1 MGASW
6 PSWRSWEGAVQM
18 FSELVA
24 RNSRRSRRENGL
36 FFTSLLISIV
46 AFYIILSLSHQD
58 VMVFLQRMESS
69 AVDRLLSLV
78 PVLYGLTLFILFF
91 LVYYANRFQLARRRH
106 EFGVYLMLGMQRRK
120 LFGMLL
126 AEDLRSS
133 LIALAIGLPAALL
146 ISEVISLVTARLVG
160 LGIMGHQFTLSLS
173 AIGWTAVGFLA
184 IKLLASL
191 ILSGKIVR
199 EEIGALLTE
208 TPEGTKKQRPAA
220 VYAAA
225 LVLGTALLAGAYT
238 FAILGYAWSGLRY
251 MAGTIALGVAGTLL
265 LFYGLR
271 VIIDRLA
278 RRGDRAGRLRVFN
291 FRQVEETVI
300 HRSGALAIC
309 SLLILAALCCFGAG
323 VATARSSRAETH
335 TLDYTFP
342 TDSEDSSAVR
352 DTLAAH
358 GLDSAFS
365 DLFEMRIGRVRTSTD
380 YQNTVKFPALQ
391 RTIDAMPV
399 SDEQQQLQYMLE
411 AVGYPHLIALSSY
424 NHLLAAAGLPE
435 LTLADNEA
443 AVYCDS
449 EVSLASRTALIN
461 RLIAEG
467 SSITID
473 GAPFTL
479 RGQVQSVSVVTDRS
493 ITMSFALIV
502 PDAVFDHYT
511 QGDYDVY
518 LDGVLAPDMTEGKSL
533 MNAIADMNALLD
545 PLGLRYE
552 SYLQNLGR
560 ELFYIVAASYLTIY
574 LAIIFLVVA
583 NTIIGVQFL
592 MGQQKA
598 ARRYRTLVR
607 LGAEHDTLCR
617 AALFRHPLY
626 QRTERHDGN
635 DDCRRCYDFAAVCGR
650 MAVHGGRQAVQ
661 QPVSAGADGAGTRR
675 ITHTERGRRD
685 EAHRCRGGRGAHAR
699 GAGGYAAP
707 GGLRRHGGHGL
718 CGRDRAAARARP
730 RSGAAGSESAEKG
743 RHDGA
748 AHPAADRPGDA
759 APCPCSC

>member
-1 MGASW
+1 
-6 PSWRSWEGAVQM
+6 M
-18 FSELVA
+18 FSELVK

-36 FFTSLLISIV
+36 FFASLLIAII

-58 VMVFLQRMESS
+58 VMVFLQRMESN
-69 AVDRLLSLV
+69 AVNRLLTLV
-78 PVLYGLTLFILFF
+78 PALYVMTLCILFF

-106 EFGVYLMLGMQRRK
+106 EFGVYLMLGMQRRT

-133 LIALAIGLPAALL
+133 VIALAIGLPAAVL
-146 ISEVISLVTARLVG
+146 ISELISLVTARLVG
-160 LGIMGHQFTLSLS
+160 LGIVGHQFTLSLS
-173 AIGWTAVGFLA
+173 AIGWTAAGFLA

-208 TPEGTKKQRPAA
+208 TPEGTKRQRPAA

-225 LVLGTALLAGAYT
+225 LVLGAALLAGAYT
-238 FAILGYAWSGLRY
+238 FAIRGYAWSSLRY
-251 MAGTIALGVAGTLL
+251 MAGTLALGLSGTLL

-278 RRGDRAGRLRVFN
+278 RRGDRAGKLRVFN

-342 TDSEDSSAVR
+342 TDSKSADAVR
-352 DTLAAH
+352 ETLTAH

-365 DLFEMRIGRVRTSTD
+365 DIFEMRIGRVRTSTN

-399 SDEQQQLQYMLE
+399 SDEQQQLQYLLE

-424 NHLLAAAGLPE
+424 NRLLTAAGLPE
-435 LTLADNEA
+435 LTLAPDEA

-449 EVSLASRTALIN
+449 DVSSAENTALLD
-461 RLIAEG
+461 RLIADG
-467 SSITID
+467 AAITID

-493 ITMSFALIV
+493 ITISFALIV
-502 PDAVFDHYT
+502 PDAAFDHYT

-518 LDGVLAPDMTEGKSL
+518 LNAVLAPSATEGKSL
-533 MNAIADMNALLD
+533 MRAIADMNEQLD
-545 PLGLRYE
+545 PLGLEYE

-560 ELFYIVAASYLTIY
+560 ELFYIVAASYLT
-574 LAIIFLVVA
+574 
-583 NTIIGVQFL
+583 
-592 MGQQKA
+592 M
-598 ARRYRTLVR
+598 
-607 LGAEHDTLCR
+607 
-617 AALFRHPLY
+617 
-626 QRTERHDGN
+626 
-635 DDCRRCYDFAAVCGR
+635 
-650 MAVHGGRQAVQ
+650 
-661 QPVSAGADGAGTRR
+661 
-675 ITHTERGRRD
+675 
-685 EAHRCRGGRGAHAR
+685 
-699 GAGGYAAP
+699 
-707 GGLRRHGGHGL
+707 
-718 CGRDRAAARARP
+718 
-730 RSGAAGSESAEKG
+730 
-743 RHDGA
+743 
-748 AHPAADRPGDA
+748 
-759 APCPCSC
+759 

>member
-1 MGASW
+1 
-6 PSWRSWEGAVQM
+6 M
-18 FSELVA
+18 FSELVK

-36 FFTSLLISIV
+36 FFASLLIAII

-58 VMVFLQRMESS
+58 VIVFLKTMESD
-69 AVDRLLSLV
+69 AVNRLLTLV

-133 LIALAIGLPAALL
+133 LIALAIGLPAAVL
-146 ISEVISLVTARLVG
+146 ISELISLVTARLVG
-160 LGIMGHQFTLSLS
+160 LGIVGHQFTLSLS

-199 EEIGALLTE
+199 QEIGALLTE

-225 LVLGTALLAGAYT
+225 LVLGAALLAGAYT
-238 FAILGYAWSGLRY
+238 FAILGYAWSSLRY
-251 MAGTIALGVAGTLL
+251 MANTIALGVAGTLL

-271 VIIDRLA
+271 VIIDRLS
-278 RRGDRAGRLRVFN
+278 RRGDRAGKLRVFN

-300 HRSGALAIC
+300 HRSGTLAIS

-335 TLDYTFP
+335 TLDYTFRS
-342 TDSEDSSAVR
+342 DGQSLDDLR
-352 DTLAAH
+352 RTLAAG

-365 DLFEMRIGRVRTSTD
+365 DIFEMRIGRVRTSTD

-391 RTIDAMPV
+391 RTIDAMPA
-399 SDEQQQLQYMLE
+399 SDEQQQLQYLLE

-424 NHLLAAAGLPE
+424 NRLLDAAGLPE
-435 LTLADNEA
+435 LTLAPDEA

-449 EVSLASRTALIN
+449 EVSSAENTALLD
-461 RLIAEG
+461 RLITDGAAV
-467 SSITID
+467 TID

-479 RGQVQSVSVVTDRS
+479 TGQVQSVSVVTDRS
-493 ITMSFALIV
+493 ITISFALIV
-502 PDAVFDHYT
+502 PDAAFDRYT

-518 LDGVLAPDMTEGKSL
+518 LNAVLAPSATEGKSL
-533 MNAIADMNALLD
+533 MRAIADMNEQLD
-545 PLGLRYE
+545 PLGLEYE

-583 NTIIGVQFL
+583 NTVIGVQFL

-617 AALFRHPLY
+617 AAKAQINWYFGLPV
-626 QRTERHDGN
+626 GV
-635 DDCRRCYDFAAVCGR
+635 AAVSSLFGVR
-650 MAVHGGRQAVQ
+650 ALFSGILSASAQSGMTEMMIA
-661 QPVSAGADGAGTRR
+661 AGAMILLLCVVEWIYMAAVKRSSSKYLLTLMAP
-675 ITHTERGRRD
+675 ER
-685 EAHRCRGGRGAHAR
+685 E
-699 GAGGYAAP
+699 
-707 GGLRRHGGHGL
+707 
-718 CGRDRAAARARP
+718 
-730 RSGAAGSESAEKG
+730 E
-743 RHDGA
+743 
-748 AHPAADRPGDA
+748 
-759 APCPCSC
+759 

>member
-1 MGASW
+1 
-6 PSWRSWEGAVQM
+6 M
-18 FSELVA
+18 FSELVK

-36 FFTSLLISIV
+36 FFTSLLIAII

-58 VMVFLQRMESS
+58 VMVFLQRMESN
-69 AVDRLLSLV
+69 AVNRLLTLV

-106 EFGVYLMLGMQRRK
+106 EFGVYLMLGMQQRK

-133 LIALAIGLPAALL
+133 LIALAIGLPAAVL
-146 ISEVISLVTARLVG
+146 ISELISLVTARLVG
-160 LGIMGHQFTLSLS
+160 LGIVGHQFTLSLS

-199 EEIGALLTE
+199 QEIGALLTE

-225 LVLGTALLAGAYT
+225 LVLGAALLAGAYT
-238 FAILGYAWSGLRY
+238 FAILGYAWSSLRY
-251 MAGTIALGVAGTLL
+251 MANTIALGVAGTLL

-278 RRGDRAGRLRVFN
+278 RRGDRAGKLRVFN

-300 HRSGALAIC
+300 HRSGTLAIS

-335 TLDYTFP
+335 TLDYTFRS
-342 TDSEDSSAVR
+342 DGQSLDDLR
-352 DTLAAH
+352 RTLAAG

-365 DLFEMRIGRVRTSTD
+365 DIFEMRIGRVRTSTD

-399 SDEQQQLQYMLE
+399 SDERQQLQYLLE

-424 NHLLAAAGLPE
+424 NRLLDAAGLPE
-435 LTLADNEA
+435 LTLAPDEA

-449 EVSLASRTALIN
+449 DVSSAENTALLD
-461 RLIAEG
+461 RLIADG
-467 SSITID
+467 AAVTID
-473 GAPFTL
+473 GAPLTL
-479 RGQVQSVSVVTDRS
+479 TGQVQSVSVVTDRS
-493 ITMSFALIV
+493 ITISFALIV
-502 PDAVFDHYT
+502 PDTVFDHYT

-518 LDGVLAPDMTEGKSL
+518 LDAVLAPSVTEGKSL
-533 MNAIADMNALLD
+533 MRAIADMNEQLD
-545 PLGLRYE
+545 PLGLEYE

-617 AALFRHPLY
+617 AAKAQINWYFGLPV
-626 QRTERHDGN
+626 GV
-635 DDCRRCYDFAAVCGR
+635 AAVSSLFGVR
-650 MAVHGGRQAVQ
+650 ALFSGILSASAQSGMTEMMIT
-661 QPVSAGADGAGTRR
+661 AGAMILLLCVVEWIYMAAVKRSSSKYLLTLMAP
-675 ITHTERGRRD
+675 ER
-685 EAHRCRGGRGAHAR
+685 E
-699 GAGGYAAP
+699 
-707 GGLRRHGGHGL
+707 
-718 CGRDRAAARARP
+718 
-730 RSGAAGSESAEKG
+730 E
-743 RHDGA
+743 
-748 AHPAADRPGDA
+748 
-759 APCPCSC
+759 

>member
-1 MGASW
+1 
-6 PSWRSWEGAVQM
+6 M
-18 FSELVA
+18 FSELVK

-36 FFTSLLISIV
+36 FFTSLLISII

-58 VMVFLQRMESS
+58 VMVFLQRMESN
-69 AVDRLLSLV
+69 AVNRLLTLV
-78 PVLYGLTLFILFF
+78 PALYVMTLCILFF

-133 LIALAIGLPAALL
+133 LIALAIGLPAAVL
-146 ISEVISLVTARLVG
+146 ISELISLVTARLVG
-160 LGIMGHQFTLSLS
+160 LGIVGHRFALSLP
-173 AIGWTAVGFLA
+173 AIGWTAAGFLA

-208 TPEGTKKQRPAA
+208 TPEGTKRQRPAV

-225 LVLGTALLAGAYT
+225 LVLGIALLAGAYT
-238 FAILGYAWSGLRY
+238 FAIRGYAWSSLRY
-251 MAGTIALGVAGTLL
+251 MAGTLALGLSGTLL

-271 VIIDRLA
+271 VIIARLA
-278 RRGDRAGRLRVFN
+278 RRGDRAGKLRVFN

-300 HRSGALAIC
+300 HRSGTLAIS

-342 TDSEDSSAVR
+342 TDSKSADAVR
-352 DTLAAH
+352 ETLTAH

-365 DLFEMRIGRVRTSTD
+365 DIFEMRIGRVRTSTD

-391 RTIDAMPV
+391 RTVDALPV
-399 SDEQQQLQYMLE
+399 SDERQQLQYLLE
-411 AVGYPHLIALSSY
+411 AASNPHLIALSGY
-424 NHLLAAAGLPE
+424 NRLLTAAGLPE
-435 LTLADNEA
+435 LTLASNEA

-449 EVSLASRTALIN
+449 EVSSAENTALLD
-461 RLIAEG
+461 RLIVEG
-467 SSITID
+467 SAITID

-479 RGQVQSVSVVTDRS
+479 VGQVQSVSVVTDRS
-493 ITMSFALIV
+493 ITMLFALIV
-502 PDAVFDHYT
+502 PDAAFEHYT

-518 LDGVLAPDMTEGKSL
+518 LDGVLAPSMTEGKSL
-533 MNAIADMNALLD
+533 MNAIADMNALLN
-545 PLGLRYE
+545 PLGLKYE

-617 AALFRHPLY
+617 AAKAQINWYFGLPV
-626 QRTERHDGN
+626 GV
-635 DDCRRCYDFAAVCGR
+635 AAVSSAFGVR
-650 MAVHGGRQAVQ
+650 ALFTGMLTAQAQ
-661 QPVSAGADGAGTRR
+661 RGMTDLMITAGAMILLLCVVEWIYMAAVKRSSSKYLLTLMAP
-675 ITHTERGRRD
+675 ER
-685 EAHRCRGGRGAHAR
+685 E
-699 GAGGYAAP
+699 
-707 GGLRRHGGHGL
+707 
-718 CGRDRAAARARP
+718 
-730 RSGAAGSESAEKG
+730 E
-743 RHDGA
+743 
-748 AHPAADRPGDA
+748 
-759 APCPCSC
+759 

>member
-1 MGASW
+1 
-6 PSWRSWEGAVQM
+6 M
-18 FSELVA
+18 FSELVK

-36 FFTSLLISIV
+36 FFASLLIAII

-58 VMVFLQRMESS
+58 VIVFLKTMESD
-69 AVDRLLSLV
+69 AVNRLLTLV
-78 PVLYGLTLFILFF
+78 PALYVMTLCILFF

-106 EFGVYLMLGMQRRK
+106 EFGVYLMLGMQRRT

-133 LIALAIGLPAALL
+133 VIALAIGLPAAVL
-146 ISEVISLVTARLVG
+146 ISELISLVTARLVG
-160 LGIMGHQFTLSLS
+160 LGIVGHRFALSLP
-173 AIGWTAVGFLA
+173 AIGWTAAGFLA

-208 TPEGTKKQRPAA
+208 TPEGTKRQRPAA

-225 LVLGTALLAGAYT
+225 LVLGAALLAGAYT
-238 FAILGYAWSGLRY
+238 FAIRGYAWSSLRY
-251 MAGTIALGVAGTLL
+251 MAGTLALGLSGTLL

-271 VIIDRLA
+271 VIIDRLS
-278 RRGDRAGRLRVFN
+278 RRGGAGQLQVFN

-300 HRSGALAIC
+300 HRSGTLAIS

-323 VATARSSRAETH
+323 VATARSSRAEAH
-335 TLDYTFP
+335 TLDYTFRSDGQSP
-342 TDSEDSSAVR
+342 DDLR
-352 DTLAAH
+352 RTLAAG

-365 DLFEMRIGRVRTSTD
+365 DIFEMRIGRVRTSTD

-391 RTIDAMPV
+391 RTVDALPV
-399 SDEQQQLQYMLE
+399 SDERQHLQYLLE
-411 AVGYPHLIALSSY
+411 AASNPHLIALSSY
-424 NHLLAAAGLPE
+424 NRLLTAAGLPE
-435 LTLADNEA
+435 LTLAPDEA

-461 RLIAEG
+461 RLIAED
-467 SSITID
+467 SAITID

-479 RGQVQSVSVVTDRS
+479 VGQVQSVSVVTDRS
-493 ITMSFALIV
+493 ITMLFALIV
-502 PDAVFDHYT
+502 PDAAFEHYT

-518 LDGVLAPDMTEGKSL
+518 LDGVLAPSVTEGKSL

-617 AALFRHPLY
+617 AAKAQINWYFGLPV
-626 QRTERHDGN
+626 GV
-635 DDCRRCYDFAAVCGR
+635 AAVSSAFGVR
-650 MAVHGGRQAVQ
+650 ALFTGMLTAQAQ
-661 QPVSAGADGAGTRR
+661 RGMTDLMITAGAMILLLCVVEWIYMAAVKRSSSKYLLTLMAP
-675 ITHTERGRRD
+675 ER
-685 EAHRCRGGRGAHAR
+685 E
-699 GAGGYAAP
+699 
-707 GGLRRHGGHGL
+707 
-718 CGRDRAAARARP
+718 
-730 RSGAAGSESAEKG
+730 E
-743 RHDGA
+743 
-748 AHPAADRPGDA
+748 
-759 APCPCSC
+759 

>member
-1 MGASW
+1 
-6 PSWRSWEGAVQM
+6 M
-18 FSELVA
+18 FSELVK

-36 FFTSLLISIV
+36 FFASLLIAII

-58 VMVFLQRMESS
+58 VIVFLKTMESN
-69 AVDRLLSLV
+69 AVNRLLTLV
-78 PVLYGLTLFILFF
+78 PALYVMTLCILFF

-106 EFGVYLMLGMQRRK
+106 EFGVYLMLGMQRRT

-133 LIALAIGLPAALL
+133 VIALAIGLPAAVL
-146 ISEVISLVTARLVG
+146 ISELISLVTARLVG
-160 LGIMGHQFTLSLS
+160 LGIVGHQFTLSLS
-173 AIGWTAVGFLA
+173 AIGWTAAGFLA

-208 TPEGTKKQRPAA
+208 TPEGTKRQRPAA

-225 LVLGTALLAGAYT
+225 LVLGIALLAGAYT
-238 FAILGYAWSGLRY
+238 FAIRGYAWSSLRY
-251 MAGTIALGVAGTLL
+251 MAGTLALGLSGTLL

-278 RRGDRAGRLRVFN
+278 RRGDRAGKLRVFN

-300 HRSGALAIC
+300 HRSGTLAIS

-335 TLDYTFP
+335 TLDYTFRSDGQSP
-342 TDSEDSSAVR
+342 DDLR
-352 DTLAAH
+352 RTLAAG

-365 DLFEMRIGRVRTSTD
+365 DIFEMRIGRVRTSTD

-391 RTIDAMPV
+391 RTVDALPV
-399 SDEQQQLQYMLE
+399 SDERQQLQYLLE
-411 AVGYPHLIALSSY
+411 AASNPHLIALSGY
-424 NHLLAAAGLPE
+424 NRLLTAAGLPE
-435 LTLADNEA
+435 LTLASDEA

-449 EVSLASRTALIN
+449 EVSSAENTALLD
-461 RLIAEG
+461 RLIADG
-467 SSITID
+467 AAITID

-479 RGQVQSVSVVTDRS
+479 TGQVQSVSVVTDRS
-493 ITMSFALIV
+493 ITMLFALIV
-502 PDAVFDHYT
+502 PDAAFEHYT

-518 LDGVLAPDMTEGKSL
+518 LDAVLAPSVTEGKSL
-533 MNAIADMNALLD
+533 MNAIADMNVLLN
-545 PLGLRYE
+545 PLGLKYE

-583 NTIIGVQFL
+583 NTVIGVQFL

-617 AALFRHPLY
+617 AAKTQINWYFGLPV
-626 QRTERHDGN
+626 GV
-635 DDCRRCYDFAAVCGR
+635 AAVSSAFGVR
-650 MAVHGGRQAVQ
+650 ALFTGMLTAQAQ
-661 QPVSAGADGAGTRR
+661 RGMTDLMITAGAMILLLCVVEWIYIAAVKRSSSKYLLTLMAP
-675 ITHTERGRRD
+675 ER
-685 EAHRCRGGRGAHAR
+685 E
-699 GAGGYAAP
+699 
-707 GGLRRHGGHGL
+707 
-718 CGRDRAAARARP
+718 
-730 RSGAAGSESAEKG
+730 E
-743 RHDGA
+743 
-748 AHPAADRPGDA
+748 
-759 APCPCSC
+759 

>member
-1 MGASW
+1 
-6 PSWRSWEGAVQM
+6 M

-36 FFTSLLISIV
+36 FFASLLISIV

-58 VMVFLQRMESS
+58 VMVFLQRMESD
-69 AVDRLLSLV
+69 AVNRLLTLV
-78 PVLYGLTLFILFF
+78 PALYAVTLCILCF

-126 AEDLRSS
+126 AEDLHSS

-160 LGIMGHQFTLSLS
+160 LGIVGHRFTLSLS
-173 AIGWTAVGFLA
+173 AIGWTAVGFLL

-220 VYAAA
+220 VYAIA
-225 LVLGTALLAGAYT
+225 LVLGIALLAAAYT
-238 FAILGYAWSGLRY
+238 LAIRGLAWSALRY
-251 MAGTIALGVAGTLL
+251 MALTIVLGVAGTLL

-278 RRGDRAGRLRVFN
+278 RRGDRAGKLRVFN

-352 DTLAAH
+352 HTLAAH
-358 GLDSAFS
+358 GLDGAFS
-365 DLFEMRIGRVRTSTD
+365 DLLEMRIGRVRTTEDHDHAVRYEALERAADTLPDTD
-380 YQNTVKFPALQ
+380 E
-391 RTIDAMPV
+391 R
-399 SDEQQQLQYMLE
+399 QQLQYLLDT
-411 AVGYPHLIALSSY
+411 VGYPHLIALSSY

-435 LTLADNEA
+435 LSLADDEA

-449 EVSLASRTALIN
+449 EVSTASHTSLLN
-461 RLIAEG
+461 RLIADG

-473 GAPFTL
+473 GTPFTL
-479 RGQVQSVSVVTDRS
+479 VGQVQMMSVVTDRS

-518 LDGVLAPDMTEGKSL
+518 LDGVLAPSMTEGKSL

-545 PLGLRYE
+545 PLGLKYE

-592 MGQQKA
+592 MGQQRA
-598 ARRYRTLVR
+598 ERRYRTLVR

-617 AALFRHPLY
+617 AAKAQISWYFGLPV
-626 QRTERHDGN
+626 GV
-635 DDCRRCYDFAAVCGR
+635 AAVSSLFGVR
-650 MAVHGGRQAVQ
+650 ALFSGILSASAQSSMTEMMIA
-661 QPVSAGADGAGTRR
+661 AGAMILLLCVVEWLYMAAVKRSSSRYLLGLMAP
-675 ITHTERGRRD
+675 ER
-685 EAHRCRGGRGAHAR
+685 E
-699 GAGGYAAP
+699 
-707 GGLRRHGGHGL
+707 
-718 CGRDRAAARARP
+718 
-730 RSGAAGSESAEKG
+730 E
-743 RHDGA
+743 
-748 AHPAADRPGDA
+748 
-759 APCPCSC
+759 

>member
-1 MGASW
+1 
-6 PSWRSWEGAVQM
+6 M
-18 FSELVA
+18 FSELVK

-36 FFTSLLISIV
+36 FFASLLIAII

-58 VMVFLQRMESS
+58 VIVFLKTMESD
-69 AVDRLLSLV
+69 AVNRLLTLV
-78 PVLYGLTLFILFF
+78 PALYVMTLCILFF

-106 EFGVYLMLGMQRRK
+106 EFGVYLMLGMQRRT

-133 LIALAIGLPAALL
+133 VIALAIGLPAAVL
-146 ISEVISLVTARLVG
+146 ISELISLVTARLVG
-160 LGIMGHQFTLSLS
+160 LGIVGHQFTLSLS
-173 AIGWTAVGFLA
+173 AIGWTAAGFLA

-208 TPEGTKKQRPAA
+208 TPEGTKRQRPAP

-225 LVLGTALLAGAYT
+225 LVLGIALLAGAYT

-251 MAGTIALGVAGTLL
+251 MAGTLALGLSGTLL

-278 RRGDRAGRLRVFN
+278 RRGDRAGKLRVFN

-323 VATARSSRAETH
+323 VATARSSRAETR

-342 TDSEDSSAVR
+342 TDSKSADAVR
-352 DTLAAH
+352 ETLTAH

-365 DLFEMRIGRVRTSTD
+365 DIFEMRIGRVRTSTD

-391 RTIDAMPV
+391 RTVDALPV
-399 SDEQQQLQYMLE
+399 SDERQQLQYLLE
-411 AVGYPHLIALSSY
+411 AASNPHLIALSGY
-424 NHLLAAAGLPE
+424 NRLLTTAGLPE
-435 LTLADNEA
+435 LTLASDEA

-449 EVSLASRTALIN
+449 EVSSAENTALLD
-461 RLIAEG
+461 RLIADG
-467 SSITID
+467 AAVTID

-479 RGQVQSVSVVTDRS
+479 VGQVQSVSVVTDRS

-502 PDAVFDHYT
+502 PDAAFDHYT

-518 LDGVLAPDMTEGKSL
+518 LDAVLAPSVTEGKSL
-533 MNAIADMNALLD
+533 MRAIADMNGQLD
-545 PLGLRYE
+545 PLGLEYE

-583 NTIIGVQFL
+583 NTVIGVQFL

-617 AALFRHPLY
+617 AAKTQINWYFGLPV
-626 QRTERHDGN
+626 GV
-635 DDCRRCYDFAAVCGR
+635 AAVSSAFGVR
-650 MAVHGGRQAVQ
+650 ALFTGMLTAQAQ
-661 QPVSAGADGAGTRR
+661 RGMTDLMITAGAMILLLCVVECIYMAAVKRSSSKYLLTLMAP
-675 ITHTERGRRD
+675 ER
-685 EAHRCRGGRGAHAR
+685 E
-699 GAGGYAAP
+699 
-707 GGLRRHGGHGL
+707 
-718 CGRDRAAARARP
+718 
-730 RSGAAGSESAEKG
+730 E
-743 RHDGA
+743 
-748 AHPAADRPGDA
+748 
-759 APCPCSC
+759 

>member
-1 MGASW
+1 
-6 PSWRSWEGAVQM
+6 M
-18 FSELVA
+18 FSELVK

-36 FFTSLLISIV
+36 FFASLLIAII

-58 VMVFLQRMESS
+58 VIVFLKTMESD
-69 AVDRLLSLV
+69 AVNRLLTLV
-78 PVLYGLTLFILFF
+78 PALYVMTLCILFF

-106 EFGVYLMLGMQRRK
+106 EFGVYLMLGMQRRT

-133 LIALAIGLPAALL
+133 VIALAIGLPAALL

-160 LGIMGHQFTLSLS
+160 LGIVGHQFTLSLS
-173 AIGWTAVGFLA
+173 AIGWTAAGFLA

-208 TPEGTKKQRPAA
+208 TPEGTKRQRPAA

-225 LVLGTALLAGAYT
+225 LVLGAALLAGAYT
-238 FAILGYAWSGLRY
+238 FAIRGYAWSGLRY
-251 MAGTIALGVAGTLL
+251 MEGTLALGVAGTLL

-271 VIIDRLA
+271 VIIDQLA
-278 RRGDRAGRLRVFN
+278 QRGDRAGKLRVFN

-300 HRSGALAIC
+300 HRSGTLAIS

-342 TDSEDSSAVR
+342 TDSKSADAVR
-352 DTLAAH
+352 ETLTAH

-365 DLFEMRIGRVRTSTD
+365 DIFEMRIGRVRTSTD

-391 RTIDAMPV
+391 RTIDAMPA
-399 SDEQQQLQYMLE
+399 SDERQQLQYLLE
-411 AVGYPHLIALSSY
+411 AASNPHLIALSGY
-424 NHLLAAAGLPE
+424 NRLLAAAGLPE
-435 LTLADNEA
+435 LTLAPDEA

-449 EVSLASRTALIN
+449 EVSSAENTALLD
-461 RLIAEG
+461 RLIADG
-467 SSITID
+467 AAVTID

-479 RGQVQSVSVVTDRS
+479 TGQVQSVSVVTDRS

-502 PDAVFDHYT
+502 PDAAFDHYT

-518 LDGVLAPDMTEGKSL
+518 LDAVLAPSVTEGKSL
-533 MNAIADMNALLD
+533 MNAIADMNVLLN
-545 PLGLRYE
+545 PLGLKYE

-583 NTIIGVQFL
+583 NTVIGVQFL

-617 AALFRHPLY
+617 AAKTQINWYFGLPV
-626 QRTERHDGN
+626 GV
-635 DDCRRCYDFAAVCGR
+635 AAVSSAFGVR
-650 MAVHGGRQAVQ
+650 ALFTGMLTAQAQ
-661 QPVSAGADGAGTRR
+661 RGMTDLMISAGAMILLLCVVEWIYMAAVKRSSSKYLLTLMAP
-675 ITHTERGRRD
+675 ER
-685 EAHRCRGGRGAHAR
+685 E
-699 GAGGYAAP
+699 
-707 GGLRRHGGHGL
+707 
-718 CGRDRAAARARP
+718 
-730 RSGAAGSESAEKG
+730 E
-743 RHDGA
+743 
-748 AHPAADRPGDA
+748 
-759 APCPCSC
+759 

>member
-1 MGASW
+1 
-6 PSWRSWEGAVQM
+6 M
-18 FSELVA
+18 FSELVK

-36 FFTSLLISIV
+36 FFTSLLIAII

-58 VMVFLQRMESS
+58 VMVFLQRMESD
-69 AVDRLLSLV
+69 AVNRLLTLV

-133 LIALAIGLPAALL
+133 LIALAIGLPAAVL

-160 LGIMGHQFTLSLS
+160 LGIVGHRFTLSLS
-173 AIGWTAVGFLA
+173 AVGWTAVGFLA

-208 TPEGTKKQRPAA
+208 TPEGTKKQRPAV

-225 LVLGTALLAGAYT
+225 LVLGIALLAGAYT
-238 FAILGYAWSGLRY
+238 FAIRGYAWSGLRY
-251 MAGTIALGVAGTLL
+251 MAGTLL

-278 RRGDRAGRLRVFN
+278 RRGDRAGKLRVFN

-300 HRSGALAIC
+300 HRSGTLAIS

-323 VATARSSRAETH
+323 VATARSSRAEAH

-342 TDSEDSSAVR
+342 TDSKSADAVR
-352 DTLAAH
+352 ETLTAH

-365 DLFEMRIGRVRTSTD
+365 DIFEMRIGRVRTSTD

-399 SDEQQQLQYMLE
+399 SDERQQLQYLLE
-411 AVGYPHLIALSSY
+411 AVSYPHLIALSSY
-424 NHLLAAAGLPE
+424 NRLLDAAGQPE

-449 EVSLASRTALIN
+449 EVSSVENTALLD
-461 RLIAEG
+461 RLIADG
-467 SSITID
+467 AAITID

-493 ITMSFALIV
+493 ITISFALIV
-502 PDAVFDHYT
+502 PDAAFDHYT
-511 QGDYDVY
+511 QGNYDVY
-518 LDGVLAPDMTEGKSL
+518 LDAVLAPSVTEGKSL
-533 MNAIADMNALLD
+533 MRAIADMNEQLD
-545 PLGLRYE
+545 PLGLEYE

-617 AALFRHPLY
+617 AAKAQINWYFGLPV
-626 QRTERHDGN
+626 GV
-635 DDCRRCYDFAAVCGR
+635 AAVSSLFGVR
-650 MAVHGGRQAVQ
+650 ALFTGILSASAQSGMTEMMIA
-661 QPVSAGADGAGTRR
+661 AGAMILLLCVVEWIYMAAVKRSSSKYLLTLMAP
-675 ITHTERGRRD
+675 ER
-685 EAHRCRGGRGAHAR
+685 E
-699 GAGGYAAP
+699 
-707 GGLRRHGGHGL
+707 
-718 CGRDRAAARARP
+718 
-730 RSGAAGSESAEKG
+730 E
-743 RHDGA
+743 
-748 AHPAADRPGDA
+748 
-759 APCPCSC
+759 

>member
-1 MGASW
+1 
-6 PSWRSWEGAVQM
+6 M
-18 FSELVA
+18 FSELVK

-36 FFTSLLISIV
+36 FFTSLLIAII

-58 VMVFLQRMESS
+58 VMVFLQRMESD
-69 AVDRLLSLV
+69 AVNRLLTLV

-133 LIALAIGLPAALL
+133 LIALAIGLPAAVL

-160 LGIMGHQFTLSLS
+160 LGIVGHRFALSLP

-208 TPEGTKKQRPAA
+208 TPEGTKKQRPAV

-225 LVLGTALLAGAYT
+225 LVLGIALLAGAYT
-238 FAILGYAWSGLRY
+238 FAIRGYAWSGLRY
-251 MAGTIALGVAGTLL
+251 MAGTLL

-278 RRGDRAGRLRVFN
+278 LRGGAGRLRVFN

-300 HRSGALAIC
+300 HRSGTLAIS

-342 TDSEDSSAVR
+342 TDSKSADAVR
-352 DTLAAH
+352 ETLTAH

-380 YQNTVKFPALQ
+380 YQNTVEFPALQ

-399 SDEQQQLQYMLE
+399 SDERQQLQYMLE
-411 AVGYPHLIALSSY
+411 AVGYPHLIALSGY
-424 NHLLAAAGLPE
+424 NRLLAAAGLPE
-435 LTLADNEA
+435 LTLAPDEA

-449 EVSLASRTALIN
+449 EVSSAENTALLD
-461 RLIAEG
+461 RLITDGAAV
-467 SSITID
+467 TID

-479 RGQVQSVSVVTDRS
+479 TGQVQSVSVVTDRS
-493 ITMSFALIV
+493 ITISFALIV

-511 QGDYDVY
+511 QGDYDIY
-518 LDGVLAPDMTEGKSL
+518 LDAVLAPSVTEGKSL
-533 MNAIADMNALLD
+533 MRAIADMNEQLD
-545 PLGLRYE
+545 PLGLEYE

-617 AALFRHPLY
+617 AAKAQINWYFGLPV
-626 QRTERHDGN
+626 GV
-635 DDCRRCYDFAAVCGR
+635 AAVSSLFGVR
-650 MAVHGGRQAVQ
+650 ALFSGILSASAQSGMTEMMIT
-661 QPVSAGADGAGTRR
+661 AGAMILLLCVVEWIYMAAVKRSSSKYLLTLMAP
-675 ITHTERGRRD
+675 ER
-685 EAHRCRGGRGAHAR
+685 E
-699 GAGGYAAP
+699 
-707 GGLRRHGGHGL
+707 
-718 CGRDRAAARARP
+718 
-730 RSGAAGSESAEKG
+730 E
-743 RHDGA
+743 
-748 AHPAADRPGDA
+748 
-759 APCPCSC
+759 

>member
-1 MGASW
+1 
-6 PSWRSWEGAVQM
+6 M
-18 FSELVA
+18 FSELVK

-36 FFTSLLISIV
+36 FFASLLIAII

-58 VMVFLQRMESS
+58 VIVFLKTMESD
-69 AVDRLLSLV
+69 AVNRLLTLV

-133 LIALAIGLPAALL
+133 LIALAIGLPAAVL
-146 ISEVISLVTARLVG
+146 ISELISLVTARLVG
-160 LGIMGHQFTLSLS
+160 LGIVGHQFTLSLS

-199 EEIGALLTE
+199 QEIGALLTE

-225 LVLGTALLAGAYT
+225 LVLGAALLAAAYT

-251 MAGTIALGVAGTLL
+251 MAGTLALGVAGTLL

-271 VIIDRLA
+271 VIIDRIA
-278 RRGDRAGRLRVFN
+278 RRGDRAGKLRVFN

-300 HRSGALAIC
+300 HRSGTLAIS

-335 TLDYTFP
+335 TLDYTFRS
-342 TDSEDSSAVR
+342 DGQSLDDLR
-352 DTLAAH
+352 RTLAAG

-365 DLFEMRIGRVRTSTD
+365 DIFEMRIGRVRTSTD

-391 RTIDAMPV
+391 RTIDAMPA
-399 SDEQQQLQYMLE
+399 SDERQQLQYLLE

-424 NHLLAAAGLPE
+424 NRLLDAASQPE
-435 LTLADNEA
+435 LTLAPDEA

-449 EVSLASRTALIN
+449 DVSSAEKTALLD
-461 RLIAEG
+461 RLITDGAAV
-467 SSITID
+467 TID

-479 RGQVQSVSVVTDRS
+479 TGKVQSVSVVTDRS
-493 ITMSFALIV
+493 ITISFALIV
-502 PDAVFDHYT
+502 PDAAFDRYT

-518 LDGVLAPDMTEGKSL
+518 LNAVLAPSATEGKSL
-533 MNAIADMNALLD
+533 MRAIADMNGQLD
-545 PLGLRYE
+545 PLGLEYE

-583 NTIIGVQFL
+583 NTVIGVQFL

-617 AALFRHPLY
+617 AAKTQINWYFGLPV
-626 QRTERHDGN
+626 GV
-635 DDCRRCYDFAAVCGR
+635 AAVSSVFGVR
-650 MAVHGGRQAVQ
+650 ALFTGMLTAQAQ
-661 QPVSAGADGAGTRR
+661 RGMTDLMITAGAMILLLCVVEWIYMAAVKRSSSKYLLTLMAP
-675 ITHTERGRRD
+675 ER
-685 EAHRCRGGRGAHAR
+685 E
-699 GAGGYAAP
+699 
-707 GGLRRHGGHGL
+707 
-718 CGRDRAAARARP
+718 
-730 RSGAAGSESAEKG
+730 E
-743 RHDGA
+743 
-748 AHPAADRPGDA
+748 
-759 APCPCSC
+759 

>member
-1 MGASW
+1 
-6 PSWRSWEGAVQM
+6 M
-18 FSELVA
+18 FSELVK

-36 FFTSLLISIV
+36 FFASLLIAII

-58 VMVFLQRMESS
+58 VMVFLQRMESN
-69 AVDRLLSLV
+69 AVNRLLTLV

-133 LIALAIGLPAALL
+133 LIALAIGLPAAVL

-160 LGIMGHQFTLSLS
+160 LGIVGHRFALSLP
-173 AIGWTAVGFLA
+173 AIGWTAAGFLA

-208 TPEGTKKQRPAA
+208 TPEGTKRQRPAA

-225 LVLGTALLAGAYT
+225 LVLGAALLAGAYT
-238 FAILGYAWSGLRY
+238 FAIRGYAWSSLRY
-251 MAGTIALGVAGTLL
+251 MAGTLALGLSGTLL

-278 RRGDRAGRLRVFN
+278 RRGDRAGKLRVFN

-342 TDSEDSSAVR
+342 TDSKSADAVR
-352 DTLAAH
+352 ETLTAH

-365 DLFEMRIGRVRTSTD
+365 DIFEMRIGRVRTSTD

-391 RTIDAMPV
+391 RTVDAMPA
-399 SDEQQQLQYMLE
+399 SDERQQLQYLLE
-411 AVGYPHLIALSSY
+411 AASNPHLIALSSY
-424 NHLLAAAGLPE
+424 NRLLTADGLPE
-435 LTLADNEA
+435 LTLAPDEA

-449 EVSLASRTALIN
+449 EVSSAENTALLD
-461 RLIAEG
+461 RLIADG
-467 SSITID
+467 AAVTID

-479 RGQVQSVSVVTDRS
+479 VGQVQSVSVVTDRS
-493 ITMSFALIV
+493 ITMLFALIV
-502 PDAVFDHYT
+502 PDAAFDHYT

-518 LDGVLAPDMTEGKSL
+518 LDGVLAPSMTEGKSL
-533 MNAIADMNALLD
+533 MNAIADMNAQLD
-545 PLGLRYE
+545 PLGLEYE

-583 NTIIGVQFL
+583 NTVIGVQFL

-607 LGAEHDTLCR
+607 LGAEHGTLCR
-617 AALFRHPLY
+617 AAKTQINWYFGLPV
-626 QRTERHDGN
+626 GV
-635 DDCRRCYDFAAVCGR
+635 AAVSSVFGVR
-650 MAVHGGRQAVQ
+650 ALFTGMLTAQAQ
-661 QPVSAGADGAGTRR
+661 RGMTDLMITAGAMILLLCVVEWIYMAAVKRSSSKYLLTLMAP
-675 ITHTERGRRD
+675 ER
-685 EAHRCRGGRGAHAR
+685 E
-699 GAGGYAAP
+699 
-707 GGLRRHGGHGL
+707 
-718 CGRDRAAARARP
+718 
-730 RSGAAGSESAEKG
+730 E
-743 RHDGA
+743 
-748 AHPAADRPGDA
+748 
-759 APCPCSC
+759 

>member
-1 MGASW
+1 
-6 PSWRSWEGAVQM
+6 M
-18 FSELVA
+18 FSELVK

-36 FFTSLLISIV
+36 FFASLLIAII

-58 VMVFLQRMESS
+58 VMVFLQRMESN
-69 AVDRLLSLV
+69 AVNRLLTLV
-78 PVLYGLTLFILFF
+78 PALYVMTLCILFF

-106 EFGVYLMLGMQRRK
+106 EFGVYLTLGMQRRT

-133 LIALAIGLPAALL
+133 VIALAIGLPAAVL
-146 ISEVISLVTARLVG
+146 ISELISLVTARLVG
-160 LGIMGHQFTLSLS
+160 LGIVGHQFTLSLS

-199 EEIGALLTE
+199 QEIGALLTE
-208 TPEGTKKQRPAA
+208 TPEGTKRQRPAA

-225 LVLGTALLAGAYT
+225 LVLGAALLAGAYT
-238 FAILGYAWSGLRY
+238 FAIRGYAWSSLRY
-251 MAGTIALGVAGTLL
+251 MAGTLALGVAGTLL

-271 VIIDRLA
+271 FGIGRLA
-278 RRGDRAGRLRVFN
+278 RRGDRAGKLRVFN

-342 TDSEDSSAVR
+342 TDSKSADAVR
-352 DTLAAH
+352 EMLTAH

-365 DLFEMRIGRVRTSTD
+365 DIFEMRIGRVRTSTD

-391 RTIDAMPV
+391 RAIDALPV
-399 SDEQQQLQYMLE
+399 SDERQQLQYLLE
-411 AVGYPHLIALSSY
+411 AASNPHLIALSSY
-424 NHLLAAAGLPE
+424 NRLLTNAGLPE
-435 LTLADNEA
+435 LTLASDEA
-443 AVYCDS
+443 ASYCDS
-449 EVSLASRTALIN
+449 DVSSAENTALLD
-461 RLIAEG
+461 RLVADG
-467 SSITID
+467 AAVTID

-479 RGQVQSVSVVTDRS
+479 TGQVQAVSVVTDRS
-493 ITMSFALIV
+493 ITMLFALIV
-502 PDAVFDHYT
+502 PDAAFDHYT

-518 LDGVLAPDMTEGKSL
+518 LDAVLAPSVTEGKSL
-533 MNAIADMNALLD
+533 MNAIADMNALLN
-545 PLGLRYE
+545 PLGLKYE

-583 NTIIGVQFL
+583 NTVIGVQFL

-617 AALFRHPLY
+617 AAKTQINWYFGLPV
-626 QRTERHDGN
+626 GV
-635 DDCRRCYDFAAVCGR
+635 AAVSSAFGVR
-650 MAVHGGRQAVQ
+650 ALFTGMLTAQAQ
-661 QPVSAGADGAGTRR
+661 RGMTDLMITAGAMILLLCVVEWIYMAAVKRSSSKYLLTLMAP
-675 ITHTERGRRD
+675 ER
-685 EAHRCRGGRGAHAR
+685 E
-699 GAGGYAAP
+699 
-707 GGLRRHGGHGL
+707 
-718 CGRDRAAARARP
+718 
-730 RSGAAGSESAEKG
+730 E
-743 RHDGA
+743 
-748 AHPAADRPGDA
+748 
-759 APCPCSC
+759 

>member
-1 MGASW
+1 ME
-6 PSWRSWEGAVQM
+6 P
-18 FSELVA
+18 
-24 RNSRRSRRENGL
+24 
-36 FFTSLLISIV
+36 
-46 AFYIILSLSHQD
+46 IL
-58 VMVFLQRMESS
+58 E
-69 AVDRLLSLV
+69 
-78 PVLYGLTLFILFF
+78 I
-91 LVYYANRFQLARRRH
+91 
-106 EFGVYLMLGMQRRK
+106 
-120 LFGMLL
+120 
-126 AEDLRSS
+126 
-133 LIALAIGLPAALL
+133 AALKKYYGKEPNL
-146 ISEVISLVTARLVG
+146 TRALDGISFQVMPGEF
-160 LGIMGHQFTLSLS
+160 LGIMGSSGSGKSTLLNCIATVIAPSSGAVALHDKCITTLHGK
-173 AIGWTAVGFLA
+173 ALADYRGKEIGYLFQSFELIDNLTGRENILLPLA
-184 IKLLASL
+184 LHGVSEGESRERLTKLADYLEVTDVLDKFPAQMSGGQKQRIAAARAL
-191 ILSGKIVR
+191 ILGPEIVLAD
-199 EEIGALLTE
+199 EPTGALDSKNARSLME
-208 TPEGTKKQRPAA
+208 K
-220 VYAAA
+220 
-225 LVLGTALLAGAYT
+225 L
-238 FAILGYAWSGLRY
+238 SGLNAD
-251 MAGTIALGVAGTLL
+251 AGTTILMVTHDCNAASYCKRILFIQDGVLFHELRRGVAGTLL

-342 TDSEDSSAVR
+342 TDSKSADTVR
-352 DTLAAH
+352 ETLTAH

-411 AVGYPHLIALSSY
+411 AVGYPYLIALSSY
-424 NHLLAAAGLPE
+424 NRLLTTAGLPE

-479 RGQVQSVSVVTDRS
+479 CGQVQSVSVVTDRS

-518 LDGVLAPDMTEGKSL
+518 LDGVLAPSMTEGKSL

-545 PLGLRYE
+545 PLGLKYE

-617 AALFRHPLY
+617 AAKAQINWYFGLPV
-626 QRTERHDGN
+626 GV
-635 DDCRRCYDFAAVCGR
+635 AAVSSLFGVR
-650 MAVHGGRQAVQ
+650 ALFSGILSGSAQSGMTEMMIA
-661 QPVSAGADGAGTRR
+661 AGAMILLLCVVEWLYMAAVKRSSSRYLLGLMAP
-675 ITHTERGRRD
+675 ER
-685 EAHRCRGGRGAHAR
+685 E
-699 GAGGYAAP
+699 
-707 GGLRRHGGHGL
+707 
-718 CGRDRAAARARP
+718 
-730 RSGAAGSESAEKG
+730 E
-743 RHDGA
+743 
-748 AHPAADRPGDA
+748 
-759 APCPCSC
+759 

>member
-1 MGASW
+1 
-6 PSWRSWEGAVQM
+6 M
-18 FSELVA
+18 FSELVK

-36 FFTSLLISIV
+36 FFTSLLIAII

-58 VMVFLQRMESS
+58 VMVFLQRMESN
-69 AVDRLLSLV
+69 AVNRLLTLV

-106 EFGVYLMLGMQRRK
+106 EFGVYLMLGMQRRT

-133 LIALAIGLPAALL
+133 VIALAIGLPAAVL
-146 ISEVISLVTARLVG
+146 ISELISLVTARLVG
-160 LGIMGHQFTLSLS
+160 LGIVGHRFALSLP
-173 AIGWTAVGFLA
+173 AIGWTAVGFLL

-208 TPEGTKKQRPAA
+208 TPEGTKKQRPAV

-225 LVLGTALLAGAYT
+225 LVLGIALLAAAYAL
-238 FAILGYAWSGLRY
+238 AIGGRAWSNMRY
-251 MAGTIALGVAGTLL
+251 MTLTLALGVAGTLL

-278 RRGDRAGRLRVFN
+278 RRGDRAGKLRVFN

-300 HRSGALAIC
+300 HRSGTLAIS

-342 TDSEDSSAVR
+342 TDSKSADAVR
-352 DTLAAH
+352 ETLTAH

-365 DLFEMRIGRVRTSTD
+365 DIFEMRIGRVRTSTD
-380 YQNTVKFPALQ
+380 YQNTVKFPALR

-399 SDEQQQLQYMLE
+399 SDERQQLQYLLE
-411 AVGYPHLIALSSY
+411 AASNPHLIALSGY
-424 NHLLAAAGLPE
+424 NRLLTAAGLPE
-435 LTLADNEA
+435 LTLASNEA

-449 EVSLASRTALIN
+449 EVSSAENTALLD
-461 RLIAEG
+461 RLIADG
-467 SSITID
+467 AAVTID

-479 RGQVQSVSVVTDRS
+479 VGQVQSVSVVTDRS
-493 ITMSFALIV
+493 ITMLFALIV
-502 PDAVFDHYT
+502 PDAAFDHYT

-518 LDGVLAPDMTEGKSL
+518 LDGVLAPSMTEGKSL
-533 MNAIADMNALLD
+533 MNAIADMNALLN
-545 PLGLRYE
+545 PLGLKYE

-583 NTIIGVQFL
+583 NTVIGVQFL

-617 AALFRHPLY
+617 AAKTQINWYFGLPVSV
-626 QRTERHDGN
+626 
-635 DDCRRCYDFAAVCGR
+635 AAVSSAFGVR
-650 MAVHGGRQAVQ
+650 ALFTGMLTAQAQ
-661 QPVSAGADGAGTRR
+661 RGMTDLMITAGAMILLLCVVEWIYMAAVKRSSSKYLLTLMAP
-675 ITHTERGRRD
+675 ER
-685 EAHRCRGGRGAHAR
+685 E
-699 GAGGYAAP
+699 
-707 GGLRRHGGHGL
+707 
-718 CGRDRAAARARP
+718 
-730 RSGAAGSESAEKG
+730 E
-743 RHDGA
+743 
-748 AHPAADRPGDA
+748 
-759 APCPCSC
+759 

>member
-1 MGASW
+1 
-6 PSWRSWEGAVQM
+6 M
-18 FSELVA
+18 FSELVK

-36 FFTSLLISIV
+36 FFASLLIAII

-58 VMVFLQRMESS
+58 VIVFLQRMESD
-69 AVDRLLSLV
+69 AVNRLLSLV

-91 LVYYANRFQLARRRH
+91 LVYYANRFRLARRRH
-106 EFGVYLMLGMQRRK
+106 EFGVYLMLGMQRRT

-133 LIALAIGLPAALL
+133 LIALAIGLPAAVL
-146 ISEVISLVTARLVG
+146 ISELISLVTARLVG
-160 LGIMGHQFTLSLS
+160 LGIVGHQFTLSLS

-199 EEIGALLTE
+199 QEIGALLTE

-225 LVLGTALLAGAYT
+225 LVLGIALLATAYVL
-238 FAILGYAWSGLRY
+238 AIGGLAWSDLRC
-251 MAGTIALGVAGTLL
+251 MVDTIALGVAGTLL

-300 HRSGALAIC
+300 HRSGTLAIS

-335 TLDYTFP
+335 TLDYTFRS
-342 TDSEDSSAVR
+342 DGQSLDDLR
-352 DTLAAH
+352 RTLAAG

-365 DLFEMRIGRVRTSTD
+365 DIFEMRIGRVRTSTD

-391 RTIDAMPV
+391 RTVDAMPA
-399 SDEQQQLQYMLE
+399 SDERQQLQYLLE

-424 NHLLAAAGLPE
+424 NRLLTNAGQPE
-435 LTLADNEA
+435 LTLAPDEA

-449 EVSLASRTALIN
+449 EVSSAENTALIN

-479 RGQVQSVSVVTDRS
+479 TGQVQSVSVVTDRS
-493 ITMSFALIV
+493 ITISFALIV
-502 PDAVFDHYT
+502 PDAAFDHYT

-518 LDGVLAPDMTEGKSL
+518 LNAVLAPSATEGKSL
-533 MNAIADMNALLD
+533 MRAIADMNGQLD
-545 PLGLRYE
+545 PLGLEYE

-583 NTIIGVQFL
+583 NTVIGVQFL

-617 AALFRHPLY
+617 AAKTQINWYFGLPV
-626 QRTERHDGN
+626 GV
-635 DDCRRCYDFAAVCGR
+635 AAVSSVFGVR
-650 MAVHGGRQAVQ
+650 ALFTGMLTAQAQ
-661 QPVSAGADGAGTRR
+661 RGMTDLMITAGAMILLLCVVEWIYMAAVKRSSSKYLLTLMAP
-675 ITHTERGRRD
+675 ER
-685 EAHRCRGGRGAHAR
+685 E
-699 GAGGYAAP
+699 
-707 GGLRRHGGHGL
+707 
-718 CGRDRAAARARP
+718 
-730 RSGAAGSESAEKG
+730 E
-743 RHDGA
+743 
-748 AHPAADRPGDA
+748 
-759 APCPCSC
+759 

>member
-1 MGASW
+1 
-6 PSWRSWEGAVQM
+6 M
-18 FSELVA
+18 FSELVK

-36 FFTSLLISIV
+36 FFTSLLISII

-58 VMVFLQRMESS
+58 VMVFLQRMESD
-69 AVDRLLSLV
+69 AVNRLLTLV

-133 LIALAIGLPAALL
+133 LIALAIGLPAAVL

-160 LGIMGHQFTLSLS
+160 LGIVGHRFALSLS

-208 TPEGTKKQRPAA
+208 TPEGTKRQRPAA

-225 LVLGTALLAGAYT
+225 LVLGIALLAAAYT
-238 FAILGYAWSGLRY
+238 SAIRGYAWSGLRY
-251 MAGTIALGVAGTLL
+251 MAGTLTLGVAGTLL

-278 RRGDRAGRLRVFN
+278 RRGGAGRLRVFN

-300 HRSGALAIC
+300 HRSGTLAIS

-342 TDSEDSSAVR
+342 TDSKSADTVR
-352 DTLAAH
+352 ETLTAH

-365 DLFEMRIGRVRTSTD
+365 DIFEMRIGRVRTSTD
-380 YQNTVKFPALQ
+380 YQNAVKFPALQ
-391 RTIDAMPV
+391 CTIDAMPV
-399 SDEQQQLQYMLE
+399 SDEQQLQYLLE
-411 AVGYPHLIALSSY
+411 AVGYPHLIALSGY
-424 NHLLAAAGLPE
+424 NRLLAAAGLPE
-435 LTLADNEA
+435 LTLAPDEA

-449 EVSLASRTALIN
+449 EVSSAENTALLD
-461 RLIAEG
+461 RLITDGAAV
-467 SSITID
+467 TID

-479 RGQVQSVSVVTDRS
+479 TGQVQSVSVVTDRS
-493 ITMSFALIV
+493 ITISFALIV
-502 PDAVFDHYT
+502 PDAAFDHYT

-518 LDGVLAPDMTEGKSL
+518 LDAVLAPSVTEGRSL
-533 MNAIADMNALLD
+533 MRAIADMNGQLD
-545 PLGLRYE
+545 PLGLEYE

-583 NTIIGVQFL
+583 NTVIGVQFL

-617 AALFRHPLY
+617 AAKAQINWYFGLPV
-626 QRTERHDGN
+626 GV
-635 DDCRRCYDFAAVCGR
+635 AAVSSAFGVR
-650 MAVHGGRQAVQ
+650 ALFTGMLTAQAQ
-661 QPVSAGADGAGTRR
+661 RGMTDLMITAGAMILLLCVVEWIYMAAVKRASSKYLLTLMAP
-675 ITHTERGRRD
+675 ER
-685 EAHRCRGGRGAHAR
+685 E
-699 GAGGYAAP
+699 
-707 GGLRRHGGHGL
+707 
-718 CGRDRAAARARP
+718 
-730 RSGAAGSESAEKG
+730 E
-743 RHDGA
+743 
-748 AHPAADRPGDA
+748 
-759 APCPCSC
+759 

>member
-1 MGASW
+1 
-6 PSWRSWEGAVQM
+6 M
-18 FSELVA
+18 FSELVK

-36 FFTSLLISIV
+36 FFASLLIAII

-58 VMVFLQRMESS
+58 VIVFLKTMESD
-69 AVDRLLSLV
+69 AVNRLLTLV
-78 PVLYGLTLFILFF
+78 PALYVMTLCILFF

-106 EFGVYLMLGMQRRK
+106 EFGVYLMLGMQRRA

-133 LIALAIGLPAALL
+133 VIALAIGLPAAVL
-146 ISEVISLVTARLVG
+146 ISELISLVTARLVG
-160 LGIMGHQFTLSLS
+160 LGIVGHQFTLSLS

-208 TPEGTKKQRPAA
+208 TPEGTKRQRPAA

-225 LVLGTALLAGAYT
+225 LVLGIALLAAAYT
-238 FAILGYAWSGLRY
+238 LAIRGLAWSALRY
-251 MAGTIALGVAGTLL
+251 MALTIVLGVAGTLL

-271 VIIDRLA
+271 FGIDRLA
-278 RRGDRAGRLRVFN
+278 RRGDRAGKLRVFN

-300 HRSGALAIC
+300 HRSGTLAIS

-323 VATARSSRAETH
+323 VATARSSRAEAH
-335 TLDYTFP
+335 TLDYTFRSDGQSP
-342 TDSEDSSAVR
+342 DDLR
-352 DTLAAH
+352 RTLAAG
-358 GLDSAFS
+358 GLGNAFS
-365 DLFEMRIGRVRTSTD
+365 DIFEMRIGRVRTSTD

-399 SDEQQQLQYMLE
+399 SDERQQLQYLLDT
-411 AVGYPHLIALSSY
+411 VGYPHLIALSGY

-435 LTLADNEA
+435 LSLAPDEA

-449 EVSLASRTALIN
+449 EVSTASHTSLLN
-461 RLIAEG
+461 RLIADG
-467 SSITID
+467 TAVTID

-479 RGQVQSVSVVTDRS
+479 TEQVQSVSVVTDRS

-502 PDAVFDHYT
+502 PDAAFDHYT

-518 LDGVLAPDMTEGKSL
+518 LDAVLAPSVTAGKSL
-533 MNAIADMNALLD
+533 MRAIADMNVQLD
-545 PLGLRYE
+545 PLGLKYE

-583 NTIIGVQFL
+583 NTVIGVQFL

-617 AALFRHPLY
+617 AAKTQINWYFGLPV
-626 QRTERHDGN
+626 GV
-635 DDCRRCYDFAAVCGR
+635 AAVSSAFGVR
-650 MAVHGGRQAVQ
+650 ALFTGMLTAQAQ
-661 QPVSAGADGAGTRR
+661 RGMTDLMITAGAMILLLCVVEWIYMAAVKRSSSKYLLTLMAP
-675 ITHTERGRRD
+675 ER
-685 EAHRCRGGRGAHAR
+685 E
-699 GAGGYAAP
+699 
-707 GGLRRHGGHGL
+707 
-718 CGRDRAAARARP
+718 
-730 RSGAAGSESAEKG
+730 E
-743 RHDGA
+743 
-748 AHPAADRPGDA
+748 
-759 APCPCSC
+759 

>member
-1 MGASW
+1 
-6 PSWRSWEGAVQM
+6 M
-18 FSELVA
+18 FSELVK

-36 FFTSLLISIV
+36 FFTSLLISII

-58 VMVFLQRMESS
+58 VMVFLQRMESD
-69 AVDRLLSLV
+69 AVNRLLTLV
-78 PVLYGLTLFILFF
+78 PVLYGLTLFILSF

-133 LIALAIGLPAALL
+133 LIALAIGLPAAVL

-160 LGIMGHQFTLSLS
+160 LGIVGHRFTLSLP
-173 AIGWTAVGFLA
+173 AICWTAAGFLA

-208 TPEGTKKQRPAA
+208 TKRQRPAA

-225 LVLGTALLAGAYT
+225 LVLGIALLAAAYT
-238 FAILGYAWSGLRY
+238 SAIRGYAWSGLRY
-251 MAGTIALGVAGTLL
+251 MAGTLTLGVVGTLL

-278 RRGDRAGRLRVFN
+278 RRGGAGRLRVFN

-300 HRSGALAIC
+300 HRSGTLAIS

-342 TDSEDSSAVR
+342 TDSKSADTVR
-352 DTLAAH
+352 ETLTAH

-365 DLFEMRIGRVRTSTD
+365 DIFEMRIGRVRTSTD

-391 RTIDAMPV
+391 RTIDAMPA
-399 SDEQQQLQYMLE
+399 SDERQQLQYLLE

-424 NHLLAAAGLPE
+424 NRLLTNAGLPE
-435 LTLADNEA
+435 LTLAPDEA

-449 EVSLASRTALIN
+449 DVSSAENTALLD
-461 RLIAEG
+461 RLIADG
-467 SSITID
+467 AAITID

-493 ITMSFALIV
+493 ITISFALIV
-502 PDAVFDHYT
+502 PDAAFDHYT

-518 LDGVLAPDMTEGKSL
+518 LDAVLAPSVTEGKSL
-533 MNAIADMNALLD
+533 MRAIADMNEQLD
-545 PLGLRYE
+545 PLGLEYE

-617 AALFRHPLY
+617 AAKAQINWYFGLPV
-626 QRTERHDGN
+626 GV
-635 DDCRRCYDFAAVCGR
+635 AAVSSLFGVR
-650 MAVHGGRQAVQ
+650 ALFSGILSASAQSGMTEMMIA
-661 QPVSAGADGAGTRR
+661 AGAMILLLCVVEWIYMAAVKRSSSKYLLTLMAP
-675 ITHTERGRRD
+675 ER
-685 EAHRCRGGRGAHAR
+685 E
-699 GAGGYAAP
+699 
-707 GGLRRHGGHGL
+707 
-718 CGRDRAAARARP
+718 
-730 RSGAAGSESAEKG
+730 E
-743 RHDGA
+743 
-748 AHPAADRPGDA
+748 
-759 APCPCSC
+759 

>member
-1 MGASW
+1 
-6 PSWRSWEGAVQM
+6 M

-69 AVDRLLSLV
+69 AVDRLLTLV

-126 AEDLRSS
+126 AEDLHSS

-160 LGIMGHQFTLSLS
+160 LGIVGHRFTLSLS
-173 AIGWTAVGFLA
+173 AIGWTAVGFLL

-199 EEIGALLTE
+199 QEIGALLTQA
-208 TPEGTKKQRPAA
+208 PEGTKKQRPAA

-225 LVLGTALLAGAYT
+225 LVLGIALLAGAYT

-251 MAGTIALGVAGTLL
+251 MAGTLALGVAGTLL

-271 VIIDRLA
+271 VIIIDRLA
-278 RRGDRAGRLRVFN
+278 RRGDRAGKLRVFN

-323 VATARSSRAETH
+323 VATARSSRAEAH

-342 TDSEDSSAVR
+342 TDSEDSSTVR
-352 DTLAAH
+352 ETLAAH
-358 GLDSAFS
+358 GLDGAFS

-399 SDEQQQLQYMLE
+399 SDERQQLQYMLE

-424 NHLLAAAGLPE
+424 NRLLDAAGLPE
-435 LTLADNEA
+435 LTLADDEA

-461 RLIAEG
+461 RLIAED

-473 GAPFTL
+473 DAPFTL

-502 PDAVFDHYT
+502 PDAVFEHYT

-518 LDGVLAPDMTEGKSL
+518 LDGVLAPSMTEGKSL

-545 PLGLRYE
+545 PLGLKYE

-617 AALFRHPLY
+617 AAKAQINWYFGLPV
-626 QRTERHDGN
+626 GV
-635 DDCRRCYDFAAVCGR
+635 AAVSSLFGVR
-650 MAVHGGRQAVQ
+650 ALFSGILSASAQSGMAEMMIA
-661 QPVSAGADGAGTRR
+661 AGAMILLLCVVEWLYMAAVKRSSSRYLLGLMAP
-675 ITHTERGRRD
+675 ER
-685 EAHRCRGGRGAHAR
+685 E
-699 GAGGYAAP
+699 
-707 GGLRRHGGHGL
+707 
-718 CGRDRAAARARP
+718 
-730 RSGAAGSESAEKG
+730 E
-743 RHDGA
+743 
-748 AHPAADRPGDA
+748 
-759 APCPCSC
+759 

>member
-1 MGASW
+1 
-6 PSWRSWEGAVQM
+6 M
-18 FSELVA
+18 FSELVK

-36 FFTSLLISIV
+36 FFASLLIAII

-58 VMVFLQRMESS
+58 VMVFLKTMESD
-69 AVDRLLSLV
+69 AVNRLLTLV
-78 PVLYGLTLFILFF
+78 PALYVMTLCILFF

-133 LIALAIGLPAALL
+133 LIALAIGLPAAVL
-146 ISEVISLVTARLVG
+146 ISELISLVTARLVG
-160 LGIMGHQFTLSLS
+160 LGIVGHRFALSLP
-173 AIGWTAVGFLA
+173 AIGWTAAGFLA

-208 TPEGTKKQRPAA
+208 TPEGTKRQRPAA

-225 LVLGTALLAGAYT
+225 LVLGIALLAAAYT
-238 FAILGYAWSGLRY
+238 LAIRGLAWSALRY
-251 MAGTIALGVAGTLL
+251 MALTIVLGVAGTLL

-278 RRGDRAGRLRVFN
+278 RRGDRAGKLRVFN

-300 HRSGALAIC
+300 HRSGTLAIS

-342 TDSEDSSAVR
+342 TDSKSADAVR
-352 DTLAAH
+352 ETLAAR
-358 GLDSAFS
+358 GLDGAFS

-391 RTIDAMPV
+391 RTVDAMPV
-399 SDEQQQLQYMLE
+399 SDERQQLQYLLE
-411 AVGYPHLIALSSY
+411 AASNPHLIALSGY
-424 NHLLAAAGLPE
+424 NRLLTTAGLPE
-435 LTLADNEA
+435 LTLAPDEA
-443 AVYCDS
+443 AIYCDS
-449 EVSLASRTALIN
+449 EVSSAKNTALLD
-461 RLIAEG
+461 RLIADG
-467 SSITID
+467 AAITID

-479 RGQVQSVSVVTDRS
+479 TGQVQAVSVVTDRS
-493 ITMSFALIV
+493 ITMLFALIV
-502 PDAVFDHYT
+502 PDAAFEHYT

-518 LDGVLAPDMTEGKSL
+518 LDGVLAPSMTEGKSL
-533 MNAIADMNALLD
+533 MNAIADMNGQLD
-545 PLGLRYE
+545 PLGLKYE

-583 NTIIGVQFL
+583 NTVIGVQFL

-617 AALFRHPLY
+617 AAKTQINWYFWLPV
-626 QRTERHDGN
+626 GV
-635 DDCRRCYDFAAVCGR
+635 AAVSSVFGVR
-650 MAVHGGRQAVQ
+650 ALFTGMLTAQAQ
-661 QPVSAGADGAGTRR
+661 RGMTDLMITAGAMILLLCVVEWIYMAAVKRSSSKYLLTLMAP
-675 ITHTERGRRD
+675 ER
-685 EAHRCRGGRGAHAR
+685 E
-699 GAGGYAAP
+699 
-707 GGLRRHGGHGL
+707 
-718 CGRDRAAARARP
+718 
-730 RSGAAGSESAEKG
+730 E
-743 RHDGA
+743 
-748 AHPAADRPGDA
+748 
-759 APCPCSC
+759 

>member
-1 MGASW
+1 
-6 PSWRSWEGAVQM
+6 M
-18 FSELVA
+18 FSELVK
-24 RNSRRSRRENGL
+24 RNSRRNRRENGL
-36 FFTSLLISIV
+36 FFASLLIAII

-58 VMVFLQRMESS
+58 VIVFLQRMESD
-69 AVDRLLSLV
+69 AVNRLLTLV

-133 LIALAIGLPAALL
+133 LIALAIGLPAAVL
-146 ISEVISLVTARLVG
+146 ISELISLVTARLVG
-160 LGIMGHQFTLSLS
+160 LGIVGHQFTLSLS

-199 EEIGALLTE
+199 QEIGALLTE

-225 LVLGTALLAGAYT
+225 LVLGIALLAAAYT

-251 MAGTIALGVAGTLL
+251 MADTIALGVAGTLL

-278 RRGDRAGRLRVFN
+278 RRGDRAGKLRVFN
-291 FRQVEETVI
+291 FRQIEETVI
-300 HRSGALAIC
+300 HRSGTLAIS

-335 TLDYTFP
+335 TLDYTFRS
-342 TDSEDSSAVR
+342 DGQSLDDLR
-352 DTLAAH
+352 RTLAAG

-365 DLFEMRIGRVRTSTD
+365 DIFEMRIGRVRTSTD

-391 RTIDAMPV
+391 RTIDAMPA
-399 SDEQQQLQYMLE
+399 SDEQQQLQYLLE

-424 NHLLAAAGLPE
+424 NRLLDAAGQPE
-435 LTLADNEA
+435 LTLAPDEA

-449 EVSLASRTALIN
+449 EVSSAENTALLD
-461 RLIAEG
+461 RLITDGAAV
-467 SSITID
+467 TID

-479 RGQVQSVSVVTDRS
+479 TGQVQSVSVVTDRS
-493 ITMSFALIV
+493 ITISFALIV
-502 PDAVFDHYT
+502 PDAAFDHYT

-518 LDGVLAPDMTEGKSL
+518 LNAVLAPSATEGKSL
-533 MNAIADMNALLD
+533 MRAIADMNGQLD
-545 PLGLRYE
+545 PLGLEYE

-583 NTIIGVQFL
+583 NTVIGVQFL

-607 LGAEHDTLCR
+607 LGAEHGTLCR
-617 AALFRHPLY
+617 AAKTQINWYFGLPV
-626 QRTERHDGN
+626 GV
-635 DDCRRCYDFAAVCGR
+635 AAVSSVFGVR
-650 MAVHGGRQAVQ
+650 ALFTGMLTAQAQ
-661 QPVSAGADGAGTRR
+661 RGMTDLMITAGAMILLLCVVEWIYMAAVKRSSSKYLLTLMAP
-675 ITHTERGRRD
+675 ER
-685 EAHRCRGGRGAHAR
+685 E
-699 GAGGYAAP
+699 
-707 GGLRRHGGHGL
+707 
-718 CGRDRAAARARP
+718 
-730 RSGAAGSESAEKG
+730 E
-743 RHDGA
+743 
-748 AHPAADRPGDA
+748 
-759 APCPCSC
+759 

>member
-1 MGASW
+1 
-6 PSWRSWEGAVQM
+6 M
-18 FSELVA
+18 FSELVK

-36 FFTSLLISIV
+36 FFASLLIAII

-58 VMVFLQRMESS
+58 VIVFLKTMESD
-69 AVDRLLSLV
+69 AVNRLLTLV

-133 LIALAIGLPAALL
+133 LIALAIGLPAAVL
-146 ISEVISLVTARLVG
+146 ISELISLVTARLVG
-160 LGIMGHQFTLSLS
+160 LGIVGHQFTLSLS

-199 EEIGALLTE
+199 QEIGALLTE

-251 MAGTIALGVAGTLL
+251 MAGTLALGVAGTLL

-278 RRGDRAGRLRVFN
+278 RRGDRAGKLRVFN
-291 FRQVEETVI
+291 FRQIEETVI
-300 HRSGALAIC
+300 HRSGTLAIS

-335 TLDYTFP
+335 TLDYTFRS
-342 TDSEDSSAVR
+342 DGQSLDDLR
-352 DTLAAH
+352 RTLAAG

-365 DLFEMRIGRVRTSTD
+365 DIFEMRIGRVRTSTD

-399 SDEQQQLQYMLE
+399 SDEQQQLQYLLE
-411 AVGYPHLIALSSY
+411 AVSYPHLIALSSY
-424 NHLLAAAGLPE
+424 NRLLTNAGLPE
-435 LTLADNEA
+435 LTLAPDEA

-449 EVSLASRTALIN
+449 EVSSAENTALLD
-461 RLIAEG
+461 RLITDGAAV
-467 SSITID
+467 TIA

-479 RGQVQSVSVVTDRS
+479 TGQVQSVSVVTDRS
-493 ITMSFALIV
+493 ITISFALIV
-502 PDAVFDHYT
+502 PDAAFDHYT

-518 LDGVLAPDMTEGKSL
+518 LNAVLAPSVTEGKSL
-533 MNAIADMNALLD
+533 MRAIADMNAQLD
-545 PLGLRYE
+545 PLGLEYE

-583 NTIIGVQFL
+583 NTVIGVQFL

-617 AALFRHPLY
+617 AAKTQINWYFGLPV
-626 QRTERHDGN
+626 GV
-635 DDCRRCYDFAAVCGR
+635 AAVSSVFGVR
-650 MAVHGGRQAVQ
+650 ALFTGMLTAQAQ
-661 QPVSAGADGAGTRR
+661 RGMTDLMITAGAMILLLCVVEWIYMAAVKRSSSKYLLTLMAP
-675 ITHTERGRRD
+675 ER
-685 EAHRCRGGRGAHAR
+685 E
-699 GAGGYAAP
+699 
-707 GGLRRHGGHGL
+707 
-718 CGRDRAAARARP
+718 
-730 RSGAAGSESAEKG
+730 E
-743 RHDGA
+743 
-748 AHPAADRPGDA
+748 
-759 APCPCSC
+759 

>member
-1 MGASW
+1 
-6 PSWRSWEGAVQM
+6 M

-69 AVDRLLSLV
+69 AVDRLLTLV
-78 PVLYGLTLFILFF
+78 PVLHGLTLFILFF

-133 LIALAIGLPAALL
+133 LIALAIGLPAAVL

-160 LGIMGHQFTLSLS
+160 LGIVGHQFTLSLS

-225 LVLGTALLAGAYT
+225 LVLGIALLAGAYT
-238 FAILGYAWSGLRY
+238 SAIRGYAWSGLRY
-251 MAGTIALGVAGTLL
+251 MAGTLALGVAGTLL

-278 RRGDRAGRLRVFN
+278 RRGDRAGKLRVFN

-342 TDSEDSSAVR
+342 TDSEDSGAVR

-358 GLDSAFS
+358 GLDGAFS

-399 SDEQQQLQYMLE
+399 SDEQQQQLQYMLE
-411 AVGYPHLIALSSY
+411 AVGYPYLIALSSY
-424 NHLLAAAGLPE
+424 NRLLTTAGLPE

-449 EVSLASRTALIN
+449 EVSQASHTALLN
-461 RLIAEG
+461 RLIAED

-545 PLGLRYE
+545 PLGLEYE

-617 AALFRHPLY
+617 AAKTQINWYFGLPV
-626 QRTERHDGN
+626 GV
-635 DDCRRCYDFAAVCGR
+635 AAVSSVFGVR
-650 MAVHGGRQAVQ
+650 ALFSGILSASAQNGMTEMMIA
-661 QPVSAGADGAGTRR
+661 AGAMILLLCVVEWLYMAAVKRSSSRYLLGLMAP
-675 ITHTERGRRD
+675 ER
-685 EAHRCRGGRGAHAR
+685 E
-699 GAGGYAAP
+699 
-707 GGLRRHGGHGL
+707 
-718 CGRDRAAARARP
+718 
-730 RSGAAGSESAEKG
+730 E
-743 RHDGA
+743 
-748 AHPAADRPGDA
+748 
-759 APCPCSC
+759 

>member
-1 MGASW
+1 
-6 PSWRSWEGAVQM
+6 M
-18 FSELVA
+18 FSELVK

-36 FFTSLLISIV
+36 FFASLLIAII
-46 AFYIILSLSHQD
+46 AFYIILSLSQQD
-58 VMVFLQRMESS
+58 VIVFLQRMESD
-69 AVDRLLSLV
+69 AVNRLLTLV

-106 EFGVYLMLGMQRRK
+106 EFGVYLMLGMQRRT

-133 LIALAIGLPAALL
+133 LIALAIGLPAAVL
-146 ISEVISLVTARLVG
+146 ISELISLVTARLVG
-160 LGIMGHQFTLSLS
+160 LGIVGHQFTLSLS

-199 EEIGALLTE
+199 QEIGALLTE

-225 LVLGTALLAGAYT
+225 LVLGIALLTGAYT

-278 RRGDRAGRLRVFN
+278 RRGDRAGKLRVFN
-291 FRQVEETVI
+291 FRQIEETVI
-300 HRSGALAIC
+300 HRSGTLAIS

-335 TLDYTFP
+335 TLDYTFRS
-342 TDSEDSSAVR
+342 DGQSLDDLR
-352 DTLAAH
+352 RTLAAG

-365 DLFEMRIGRVRTSTD
+365 DIFEMRIGRVRTSTD

-391 RTIDAMPV
+391 RAIDAMPA
-399 SDEQQQLQYMLE
+399 SDERQQLQYLLE

-424 NHLLAAAGLPE
+424 NRLLDAAGLPE
-435 LTLADNEA
+435 LTLAPDEA

-449 EVSLASRTALIN
+449 EVSSAENTALLD
-461 RLIAEG
+461 RLIANG
-467 SSITID
+467 AAVTID

-479 RGQVQSVSVVTDRS
+479 TGQVQSVSVVTDRS
-493 ITMSFALIV
+493 ITISFALIV
-502 PDAVFDHYT
+502 PDAAFDHYT

-518 LDGVLAPDMTEGKSL
+518 LNAVLAPSVTEGKSL
-533 MNAIADMNALLD
+533 MRAIADMNGQLD
-545 PLGLRYE
+545 PLGLEYE

-583 NTIIGVQFL
+583 NTVIGVQFL

-617 AALFRHPLY
+617 AAKAQINWYFGLPV
-626 QRTERHDGN
+626 GV
-635 DDCRRCYDFAAVCGR
+635 AAVSSLFGVR
-650 MAVHGGRQAVQ
+650 ALFSGILSASAQSGMTEMMIA
-661 QPVSAGADGAGTRR
+661 AGAMILLLCVVEWIYMAAVKRSSSKYLLTLMAP
-675 ITHTERGRRD
+675 ER
-685 EAHRCRGGRGAHAR
+685 E
-699 GAGGYAAP
+699 
-707 GGLRRHGGHGL
+707 
-718 CGRDRAAARARP
+718 
-730 RSGAAGSESAEKG
+730 E
-743 RHDGA
+743 
-748 AHPAADRPGDA
+748 
-759 APCPCSC
+759 

>member
-1 MGASW
+1 
-6 PSWRSWEGAVQM
+6 M

-58 VMVFLQRMESS
+58 VMVFLQRMESD
-69 AVDRLLSLV
+69 AVNRLLSLV
-78 PVLYGLTLFILFF
+78 PVLYALTLFILFF

-160 LGIMGHQFTLSLS
+160 LGIVGHRFTLSLS
-173 AIGWTAVGFLA
+173 AIGWTAVGFLL

-225 LVLGTALLAGAYT
+225 LVLGIALLAAAYT
-238 FAILGYAWSGLRY
+238 LAIGGRAWSDMRY
-251 MAGTIALGVAGTLL
+251 MALTLALGVAGTL

-278 RRGDRAGRLRVFN
+278 RRGDRAGKLRVFN

-342 TDSEDSSAVR
+342 TDSKSADTVR
-352 DTLAAH
+352 ETLTAH
-358 GLDSAFS
+358 GLDGAFS
-365 DLFEMRIGRVRTSTD
+365 DLFEMRIGYIRTTEDRDHAVR
-380 YQNTVKFPALQ
+380 YEALE
-391 RTIDAMPV
+391 RAMDTIPDA
-399 SDEQQQLQYMLE
+399 DERQQLQYMLE
-411 AVGYPHLIALSSY
+411 AVDYPHLIALSGY
-424 NHLLAAAGLPE
+424 NRLLAAAGLPE
-435 LTLADNEA
+435 LTLADDEA

-467 SSITID
+467 SAITID

-502 PDAVFDHYT
+502 PDTVFDHYT
-511 QGDYDVY
+511 HGDYDVY
-518 LDGVLAPDMTEGKSL
+518 LDGVLALSMTEGKSL

-545 PLGLRYE
+545 PLGLKYE

-617 AALFRHPLY
+617 AARAQINWYFGLPV
-626 QRTERHDGN
+626 GV
-635 DDCRRCYDFAAVCGR
+635 AAVSSLFGVR
-650 MAVHGGRQAVQ
+650 ALFSGILSTSAQNGMAEMMIA
-661 QPVSAGADGAGTRR
+661 AGAMILLLCVVEWLYMAAVKRSSSRYLLGLMAP
-675 ITHTERGRRD
+675 ER
-685 EAHRCRGGRGAHAR
+685 E
-699 GAGGYAAP
+699 
-707 GGLRRHGGHGL
+707 
-718 CGRDRAAARARP
+718 
-730 RSGAAGSESAEKG
+730 E
-743 RHDGA
+743 
-748 AHPAADRPGDA
+748 
-759 APCPCSC
+759 

>member
-1 MGASW
+1 
-6 PSWRSWEGAVQM
+6 M
-18 FSELVA
+18 FSELVK

-36 FFTSLLISIV
+36 FFTSLLISII

-58 VMVFLQRMESS
+58 VMVFLQRMESD
-69 AVDRLLSLV
+69 AVNRLLTLV

-160 LGIMGHQFTLSLS
+160 LGIVGHRFALSLS

-199 EEIGALLTE
+199 QEIGALLTE
-208 TPEGTKKQRPAA
+208 TPEGTKKQRPAV

-225 LVLGTALLAGAYT
+225 LVLGAALLAGAYT
-238 FAILGYAWSGLRY
+238 FAIRGYAWSGLRY
-251 MAGTIALGVAGTLL
+251 MAGTLALGVAGTLL

-278 RRGDRAGRLRVFN
+278 RRGDRAGKLRVFN
-291 FRQVEETVI
+291 FRQIKETVI
-300 HRSGALAIC
+300 HRSGSTLAIS

-335 TLDYTFP
+335 TLDYTFRS
-342 TDSEDSSAVR
+342 DGQSLDDLR
-352 DTLAAH
+352 QTLAAG

-365 DLFEMRIGRVRTSTD
+365 DIFEMRIGRVRTSTN

-399 SDEQQQLQYMLE
+399 SDEQQQLQYLLE

-424 NHLLAAAGLPE
+424 NRLLTAAGLPE
-435 LTLADNEA
+435 LTLAPDEA

-449 EVSLASRTALIN
+449 DVSSAENTALLD
-461 RLIAEG
+461 RLIADG
-467 SSITID
+467 AAITID

-493 ITMSFALIV
+493 ITISFALIV
-502 PDAVFDHYT
+502 PDAAFDHYT

-518 LDGVLAPDMTEGKSL
+518 LDAVLAPSVTEGKSL
-533 MNAIADMNALLD
+533 MRAIADMNEQLD
-545 PLGLRYE
+545 PLGLEYE

-617 AALFRHPLY
+617 AAKAQINWYFGLPV
-626 QRTERHDGN
+626 GV
-635 DDCRRCYDFAAVCGR
+635 AAVSSLFGVR
-650 MAVHGGRQAVQ
+650 ALFSGILSASAQSGMTEMMIA
-661 QPVSAGADGAGTRR
+661 AGAMILLLCVVEWIYMAAVKRSSSKYLLTLMAP
-675 ITHTERGRRD
+675 ER
-685 EAHRCRGGRGAHAR
+685 E
-699 GAGGYAAP
+699 
-707 GGLRRHGGHGL
+707 
-718 CGRDRAAARARP
+718 
-730 RSGAAGSESAEKG
+730 E
-743 RHDGA
+743 
-748 AHPAADRPGDA
+748 
-759 APCPCSC
+759 

>member
-1 MGASW
+1 M
-6 PSWRSWEGAVQM
+6 RM

-24 RNSRRSRRENGL
+24 RNSRRSRQENGL

-160 LGIMGHQFTLSLS
+160 LGIVGHQFTLSLS

-199 EEIGALLTE
+199 QEIGALLTQA
-208 TPEGTKKQRPAA
+208 PEGTKKQRPAA

-225 LVLGTALLAGAYT
+225 LVLGIALLAAAYAL
-238 FAILGYAWSGLRY
+238 AIGGLAWSGLRC

-278 RRGDRAGRLRVFN
+278 RRGDRAVRLRVFN

-358 GLDSAFS
+358 GLDGAFS

-399 SDEQQQLQYMLE
+399 SDERQQLQYMLE
-411 AVGYPHLIALSSY
+411 AVGYPYLIALSSY
-424 NHLLAAAGLPE
+424 NRLLTTAGLPE

-449 EVSLASRTALIN
+449 EVSLASRTAMIN

-518 LDGVLAPDMTEGKSL
+518 LDGVLAPSMTEGKSL

-545 PLGLRYE
+545 PLGLKYE

-617 AALFRHPLY
+617 AAKAQINWYFGLPV
-626 QRTERHDGN
+626 GV
-635 DDCRRCYDFAAVCGR
+635 AAVSSLFGVR
-650 MAVHGGRQAVQ
+650 ALFTGMLTAQAQ
-661 QPVSAGADGAGTRR
+661 RGMTDLMITAGAIILLLCVVEWLYMAAVKRSSSRYLLGLMAP
-675 ITHTERGRRD
+675 ER
-685 EAHRCRGGRGAHAR
+685 E
-699 GAGGYAAP
+699 
-707 GGLRRHGGHGL
+707 
-718 CGRDRAAARARP
+718 
-730 RSGAAGSESAEKG
+730 E
-743 RHDGA
+743 
-748 AHPAADRPGDA
+748 
-759 APCPCSC
+759 

>member
-1 MGASW
+1 
-6 PSWRSWEGAVQM
+6 M
-18 FSELVA
+18 FSELVK

-36 FFTSLLISIV
+36 FFTSLLISII

-58 VMVFLQRMESS
+58 VMVFLQRMESN
-69 AVDRLLSLV
+69 AVNRLLTLV

-133 LIALAIGLPAALL
+133 LIALAIGLPAAVL

-160 LGIMGHQFTLSLS
+160 LGIVGHRFALSLS

-208 TPEGTKKQRPAA
+208 TPEGTKRQRPAV

-225 LVLGTALLAGAYT
+225 LVLGIALLAGAYT
-238 FAILGYAWSGLRY
+238 FAIRGYAWSGLRY
-251 MAGTIALGVAGTLL
+251 MAGTLALGVAGTLL

-278 RRGDRAGRLRVFN
+278 LRGGAGRLRVFN

-300 HRSGALAIC
+300 HRSGTLAIS

-342 TDSEDSSAVR
+342 TDSKSADAVR
-352 DTLAAH
+352 ETLTAH

-391 RTIDAMPV
+391 RTVDALPV
-399 SDEQQQLQYMLE
+399 SDEQQQLQYLLE

-424 NHLLAAAGLPE
+424 NRLLTAAGLPE
-435 LTLADNEA
+435 LTLAPDEA

-449 EVSLASRTALIN
+449 DVSSAENTALLD
-461 RLIAEG
+461 RLI
-467 SSITID
+467 TD

-479 RGQVQSVSVVTDRS
+479 TGQVQSVSVVTDRS
-493 ITMSFALIV
+493 ITISFALIV
-502 PDAVFDHYT
+502 PDAAFDHYT

-518 LDGVLAPDMTEGKSL
+518 LDAVLAPSATEGKSL
-533 MNAIADMNALLD
+533 MRAIADMNAQLD
-545 PLGLRYE
+545 PLGLEYE

-617 AALFRHPLY
+617 AAKAQINWYFGLPV
-626 QRTERHDGN
+626 GV
-635 DDCRRCYDFAAVCGR
+635 AAVSSLFGVR
-650 MAVHGGRQAVQ
+650 ALFSGILSASAQSGMTEMMIA
-661 QPVSAGADGAGTRR
+661 AGAMILLLCVVEWIYMAAVKRSSSR
-675 ITHTERGRRD
+675 YLLELMAPER
-685 EAHRCRGGRGAHAR
+685 E
-699 GAGGYAAP
+699 
-707 GGLRRHGGHGL
+707 
-718 CGRDRAAARARP
+718 
-730 RSGAAGSESAEKG
+730 E
-743 RHDGA
+743 
-748 AHPAADRPGDA
+748 
-759 APCPCSC
+759 